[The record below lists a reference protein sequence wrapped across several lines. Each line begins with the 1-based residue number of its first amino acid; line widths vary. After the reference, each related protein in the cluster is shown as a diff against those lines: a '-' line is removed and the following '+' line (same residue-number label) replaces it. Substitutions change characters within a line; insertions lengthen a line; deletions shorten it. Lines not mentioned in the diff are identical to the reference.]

1 MRIGLIYLGRHGPG
15 GPISFELASHLS
27 KNADVFAVVSQNADH
42 IDYWRNSGLTII
54 EVPTFQTRLGALFSF
69 IRLGR
74 LRKLAS
80 QISSLR
86 PDVLLCP
93 MVHPWTPALQ
103 KHLPHIPVVTTV
115 HDPAAHPGLDHWMS
129 SLWERRSARMASRCV
144 LLSETF
150 IDQMEANG
158 ISREKIDI
166 IPHAIFSFYEKF
178 EKNPSRSGTGRTILF
193 FGRITRYKGIDILL
207 RAFQI
212 SQAARPA
219 LQLQI
224 VGEGDLEPYRDLIAQ
239 TKNVSVV
246 NRWVNDAEVPDIF
259 QAADIVMIPYSSASQ
274 SGVIALAATF
284 GCPVIATRVGG
295 LTEQIRDGETGML
308 VEPTPQAI
316 ASAIDR
322 LTADREFRERI
333 AQKLASEM
341 RTKFDWTTTSNAYLQ
356 SCRKALGSQK

>member
-27 KNADVFAVVSQNADH
+27 RDVDLFAVVSQNADH
-42 IDYWRNSGLTII
+42 INYWRNSGLPII
-54 EVPTFQTRLGALFSF
+54 EVPTFQTRLGALISF
-69 IRLGR
+69 MRTSR
-74 LRKLAS
+74 LRRLAS
-80 QISSLR
+80 QISALR

-115 HDPAAHPGLDHWMS
+115 HDPAAHPGLTHWMS
-129 SLWERRSARMASRCV
+129 SLWEKRSARMASRCV

-150 IDQMEANG
+150 VDQMQAHG

-178 EKNPSRSGTGRTILF
+178 AKNVPRSGRVRSILF
-193 FGRITRYKGIDILL
+193 FGRITRYKGIDTLL

-212 SQAARPA
+212 SQAATPG

-224 VGEGDLEPYRDLIAQ
+224 VGEGDLGPYRDLIGQ
-239 TKNVSVV
+239 TKDVSVV
-246 NRWVNDAEVPDIF
+246 NRWVDDAEVPDIF
-259 QAADIVMIPYSSASQ
+259 QAADIVVIPYSSASQ

-284 GCPVIATRVGG
+284 ARPVIATRVGA
-295 LTEQIRDGETGML
+295 LPEQIRDGETGVL
-308 VEPTPQAI
+308 VEPTPEAL
-316 ASAIDR
+316 ASGIDR
-322 LTADREFRERI
+322 LITDDEFRERI
-333 AQKLASEM
+333 GQKLASDM
-341 RTKFDWTTTSNAYLQ
+341 RSKSDWSTTSKAYLQ
-356 SCRKALGSQK
+356 SCRKALENQK